1 MSQAALNSKAK
12 RRQNPMSKLERRASR
27 SLASIYGLRMLGLF
41 LILPVFSIYAKTL
54 PDGHNRFLVGLA
66 LGIYGFTQ
74 ACLQIPLGI
83 ASDRYGR
90 KPVMIA
96 GLAIFALGSFVAGF
110 SHTLPMIIVGR
121 AIQGAGAIS
130 AAISAMI
137 ADSTRP
143 ENRTRAMAFVGMMIG
158 ASFIIALV
166 AGPALYRLI
175 SVPGMFLLTG
185 VLAIGAIF
193 VVKFVV
199 PDVKMGASELVHADT
214 ESARAAQNTSLFTP
228 ALLRLDFSIFALNF
242 MQVALFLALPLA
254 LVNDAG
260 IPIEENWI
268 VYLPV
273 AILSFIVAIPGIIWA
288 ETRGYMKH
296 GFIGAVA
303 LMGIAM
309 IGFAAGYHDIIA
321 LVAALF
327 VFFVGFN
334 LLEALLPS
342 LVSRTAPPSRKG
354 RALGVYNTAQSI
366 GLFAGGAVGGIAAD
380 LGGSVA
386 VFLTCAAL
394 GIIWLI
400 VSAFVQP
407 PAKHSIG

>member
-1 MSQAALNSKAK
+1 MSQTKLKTRSK
-12 RRQNPMSKLERRASR
+12 RRPNPMTKLERRASR
-27 SLASIYGLRMLGLF
+27 SLASIYALRMLGLF

-96 GLAIFALGSFVAGF
+96 GLIIFALGSFVAGF
-110 SHTLPMIIVGR
+110 SHTLPMIIFGR

-137 ADSTRP
+137 ADSTLP
-143 ENRTRAMAFVGMMIG
+143 ENRTRAMAFVGIMIG

-166 AGPALYRLI
+166 AGPLLYRLI

-199 PDVKMGASELVHADT
+199 PDVEMGASEPAYT
-214 ESARAAQNTSLFTP
+214 NTTNANTAQNTSLFTP
-228 ALLRLDFSIFALNF
+228 ALLRLNFSIFALNF

-254 LVNDAG
+254 LVNDAS
-260 IPIEENWI
+260 IPIENNWI
-268 VYLPV
+268 IYLPV
-273 AILSFIVAIPGIIWA
+273 AILSFFVAIPGIIWA
-288 ETRGYMKH
+288 ETRGYLRL

-303 LMGIAM
+303 LMGLAM
-309 IGFAAGYHDIIA
+309 IGFAAGYHDIVA

-380 LGGSVA
+380 LGGSVS

-394 GIIWLI
+394 GMIWLI
-400 VSAFVQP
+400 VAMYVHP
-407 PAKHSIG
+407 PAKQTIN

>member
-1 MSQAALNSKAK
+1 MSQTKSKTRTK
-12 RRQNPMSKLERRASR
+12 RRPNPMSKLERRASR

-54 PDGHNRFLVGLA
+54 PEGHNRFLVGLA

-74 ACLQIPLGI
+74 AFLQIPLGM
-83 ASDRYGR
+83 ASDRFGR

-96 GLAIFALGSFVAGF
+96 GLAVFALGSFVAGF

-121 AIQGAGAIS
+121 AIQGSGAIS

-166 AGPALYRLI
+166 AGPLLYRSI

-199 PDVKMGASELVHADT
+199 PDVKMGASEL
-214 ESARAAQNTSLFTP
+214 ARPDEAHISLFAP

-260 IPIEENWI
+260 IPIENNWI

-273 AILSFIVAIPGIIWA
+273 AVLSFIVAIPGIIWA
-288 ETRGYMKH
+288 ETRGYMRH

-303 LMGIAM
+303 LMGLAM
-309 IGFAAGYHDIIA
+309 LGFAAGYHNIMVLMA
-321 LVAALF
+321 SLF
-327 VFFVGFN
+327 VFFAGFN

-386 VFLTCAAL
+386 VFLACAAL
-394 GIIWLI
+394 GLIWLI
-400 VSAFVQP
+400 VAIFVRP
-407 PAKHSIG
+407 PAKHSVG

>member
-1 MSQAALNSKAK
+1 MTQTTLKARSK
-12 RRQNPMSKLERRASR
+12 RSPNPMSKLERRASA

-54 PDGHNRFLVGLA
+54 PDGHDLFLVGLA

-96 GLAIFALGSFVAGF
+96 GLAVFALGSFVAGL

-158 ASFIIALV
+158 LSFIIALV
-166 AGPALYRLI
+166 AGPLLYRSI

-199 PDVKMGASELVHADT
+199 PDVKMGASEPAHPDT
-214 ESARAAQNTSLFTP
+214 AMTSAVPPTSLFTP

-260 IPIEENWI
+260 IPIENNWI

-273 AILSFIVAIPGIIWA
+273 AILSFIMAIPGIIWA
-288 ETRGYMKH
+288 ETRGYLRH

-303 LMGIAM
+303 LMGLAM
-309 IGFAAGYHDIIA
+309 IGFAAGYQDIVA
-321 LVAALF
+321 LVGALF

-386 VFLTCAAL
+386 VFLTCAVL
-394 GIIWLI
+394 GLVWLI
-400 VSAFVQP
+400 IAASVQA
-407 PAKHSIG
+407 PAKHSV

>member
-1 MSQAALNSKAK
+1 MSQTKLKTRTK
-12 RRQNPMSKLERRASR
+12 RRPNPMSKLERRASR

-54 PDGHNRFLVGLA
+54 PGGHDRFLVGLA
-66 LGIYGFTQ
+66 LGVYGFTQ

-137 ADSTRP
+137 ADATQP

-166 AGPALYRLI
+166 AGPLLYRSI

-199 PDVKMGASELVHADT
+199 PDVKLGASEL
-214 ESARAAQNTSLFTP
+214 ARPDEAHISLFAP

-260 IPIEENWI
+260 IPIENNWI

-273 AILSFIVAIPGIIWA
+273 AVLSFIVAIPGVIWA
-288 ETRGYMKH
+288 ETRGYMRH

-303 LMGIAM
+303 LMGLAM
-309 IGFAAGYHDIIA
+309 LGFAAGYHNIVVLMA
-321 LVAALF
+321 SLF

-386 VFLTCAAL
+386 VFLACAAL
-394 GIIWLI
+394 GLIWLI
-400 VSAFVQP
+400 VAIFVRP
-407 PAKHSIG
+407 PAKHSVG

>member
-1 MSQAALNSKAK
+1 MSPTTSKIRTK
-12 RRQNPMSKLERRASR
+12 RRSNPMTKLERRASY

-54 PDGHNRFLVGLA
+54 PDGHDRFLVGLA

-90 KPVMIA
+90 KPVMIV
-96 GLAIFALGSFVAGF
+96 GLAVFALGSFVAGF

-137 ADSTRP
+137 ADSTQP

-158 ASFIIALV
+158 MSFIIALV
-166 AGPALYRLI
+166 AGPLLYRSI

-199 PDVKMGASELVHADT
+199 PDVKMGASEPAHPDPVMT
-214 ESARAAQNTSLFTP
+214 SAVPHTSLFTP

-260 IPIEENWI
+260 IAIENNWI

-288 ETRGYMKH
+288 ETRGYLRH

-303 LMGIAM
+303 LMGLAM
-309 IGFAAGYHDIIA
+309 IGFAGGYHDIVA
-321 LVAALF
+321 LVGALF

-380 LGGSVA
+380 L
-386 VFLTCAAL
+386 AACRT
-394 GIIWLI
+394 
-400 VSAFVQP
+400 
-407 PAKHSIG
+407 

>member
-1 MSQAALNSKAK
+1 MSPTTSKIRTK
-12 RRQNPMSKLERRASR
+12 RRSNAMTKLERRASY

-41 LILPVFSIYAKTL
+41 LILPVISIYAKTL
-54 PDGHNRFLVGLA
+54 PNGHDRFLVGLA

-90 KPVMIA
+90 KPVMIV
-96 GLAIFALGSFVAGF
+96 GLAVFALGSFVAGF

-158 ASFIIALV
+158 MSFIIALV
-166 AGPALYRLI
+166 AGPLLYRSI

-199 PDVKMGASELVHADT
+199 PDVKMGASEPAHPDAAMT
-214 ESARAAQNTSLFTP
+214 SAVPHTSLFTP

-260 IPIEENWI
+260 IAIENNWI

-288 ETRGYMKH
+288 ETRGYLRH

-303 LMGIAM
+303 LMGLAM
-309 IGFAAGYHDIIA
+309 IVFAGGYHDIVA
-321 LVAALF
+321 LVGALF

-342 LVSRTAPPSRKG
+342 LVSRTAPISRKG

-386 VFLTCAAL
+386 VFLTCAVL
-394 GIIWLI
+394 GLVWLI
-400 VSAFVQP
+400 IATFVQA
-407 PAKHSIG
+407 PAKHSI

>member
-1 MSQAALNSKAK
+1 MSPTTSKTRTK
-12 RRQNPMSKLERRASR
+12 RRSNPMTKLEQRASY

-54 PDGHNRFLVGLA
+54 PDGHDRFLVGLA

-96 GLAIFALGSFVAGF
+96 GLAVFALGSFIAGF

-158 ASFIIALV
+158 LSFIIALV
-166 AGPALYRLI
+166 AGPLLYRSI

-185 VLAIGAIF
+185 VLAIGAVF

-199 PDVKMGASELVHADT
+199 PDVKMGASEPAHPDAAMT
-214 ESARAAQNTSLFTP
+214 SAVPHTSLFTP

-260 IPIEENWI
+260 IPIENNWI

-288 ETRGYMKH
+288 ETRGYLRH

-303 LMGIAM
+303 LMGLAM
-309 IGFAAGYHDIIA
+309 IGFAAGYHDIVA
-321 LVAALF
+321 LVCALF

-386 VFLTCAAL
+386 VFLTCAVL
-394 GIIWLI
+394 GLVWLI
-400 VSAFVQP
+400 IAAFVQA
-407 PAKHSIG
+407 PAKHSI

>member
-1 MSQAALNSKAK
+1 MSQTKLKTRTK
-12 RRQNPMSKLERRASR
+12 RRPNPMSKLERRASR

-54 PDGHNRFLVGLA
+54 PGGHDRFLVGLA

-137 ADSTRP
+137 ADATQP
-143 ENRTRAMAFVGMMIG
+143 ENRTKAMAFVGMMIG

-166 AGPALYRLI
+166 AGPLLYRSI

-185 VLAIGAIF
+185 VLAVGAIF

-199 PDVKMGASELVHADT
+199 PDVKMGASEPAHPDAANT
-214 ESARAAQNTSLFTP
+214 SAARHTSLFTP

-260 IPIEENWI
+260 IPIEDNWI

-273 AILSFIVAIPGIIWA
+273 AVLSFIVAIPGIIWA
-288 ETRGYMKH
+288 ETRGYMRH

-303 LMGIAM
+303 LMGLAM
-309 IGFAAGYHDIIA
+309 IGFAAGYHDIMA

-366 GLFAGGAVGGIAAD
+366 GLFAGGAIGGIAAD

-386 VFLTCAAL
+386 VFLTSAAL
-394 GIIWLI
+394 GLIWLI
-400 VSAFVQP
+400 VAIFVRP